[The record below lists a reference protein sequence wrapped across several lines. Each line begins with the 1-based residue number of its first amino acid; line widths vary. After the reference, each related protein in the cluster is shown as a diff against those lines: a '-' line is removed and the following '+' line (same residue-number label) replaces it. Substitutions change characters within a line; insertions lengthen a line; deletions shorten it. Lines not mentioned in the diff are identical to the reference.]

1 MPELPEVESTVKSLN
16 ILKNKKVTNLDVHS
30 KKLRYLVP
38 HSELKKIINYKI
50 INIRRIAKYVIL
62 DFDNSRSVIIHL
74 GMSGRL
80 KIIRINKP
88 INKHDHLVFKFNN
101 YQLIFND
108 PRRFGFVDI
117 IDSDKVNN
125 IRYIK
130 KLGIDA
136 LDKNLSEEYLYKKF
150 YKSEVFIKQLL
161 INQHIVAGIG
171 NIYVSEILF
180 DSKISPLKKGKDL
193 NKYHIGTIIKS
204 TRKIL
209 KKAIKFGGSS
219 INDYVSPDGTL
230 GNFQNNFKVYG
241 KEGSKIKGYYIKKV
255 VLYGRSTFFCPEIQ
269 KWFEYT
275 GWL

>member
-1 MPELPEVESTVKSLN
+1 MPELPEVESTVKSVN

-180 DSKISPLKKGKDL
+180 DAKISPLRKGNSLKK
-193 NKYHIGTIIKS
+193 YQIGTIIKS

-230 GNFQNNFKVYG
+230 GHFQNNFKVYG